1 MVKHPAANTGDVR
14 DIGLIP
20 EPGGAPREGHENH
33 FSRPVLTMKSIHFPA
48 QKVSTLSFECGQKA
62 HGIGLKPREL
72 K

>member
-1 MVKHPAANTGDVR
+1 MKS
-14 DIGLIP
+14 
-20 EPGGAPREGHENH
+20 GHENH